1 MTPIKKNKKDNL
13 NNNNIFISSD
23 DNFDLL
29 KLNDK
34 NEDIIINNDKEN
46 NINLIGK
53 KRKNLPKIYQNIIDK
68 QISGN
73 TIKSS
78 SGNINNTNNN
88 SVLNNEISTFK
99 I

>member
-1 MTPIKKNKKDNL
+1 MTPIKKNKNNIS
-13 NNNNIFISSD
+13 NNNLFISE

-34 NEDIIINNDKEN
+34 NEDNNNDKEN

-73 TIKSS
+73 TLKSS
-78 SGNINNTNNN
+78 GGNINSNNN